1 MLLGPPPAAVPSSC
15 PRFPPLFGFLFL
27 NDHAAAHTVRFL
39 TRLLQFGSK
48 RIRPAPRCVAM
59 SHARDR
65 SMRLRRL
72 CLEDTI
78 STFSVAKDFMSG
90 DDRFI
95 QRVMFS
101 DIH

>member
-1 MLLGPPPAAVPSSC
+1 
-15 PRFPPLFGFLFL
+15 
-27 NDHAAAHTVRFL
+27 
-39 TRLLQFGSK
+39 
-48 RIRPAPRCVAM
+48 M